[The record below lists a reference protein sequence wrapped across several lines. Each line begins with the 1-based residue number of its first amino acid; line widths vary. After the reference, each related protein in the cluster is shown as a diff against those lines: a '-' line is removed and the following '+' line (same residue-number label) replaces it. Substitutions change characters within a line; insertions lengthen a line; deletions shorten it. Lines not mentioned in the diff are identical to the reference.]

1 MLAERMR
8 VPAWLSVLALVAS
21 SIGCKDAAQI
31 VTEKSVSAAKE
42 TTKGIAEGIENGRK
56 SGESIDGATIVS
68 SAAELAG
75 KGSVSVYSVSTPD
88 GGTNSEV
95 TLAFENTTDKPL
107 RLTKLDF
114 VIIDKEGFSK
124 KPHGAASEL
133 TVPPKAKDKLT
144 FQVDEKAAKLAK
156 VRYWDKDLEIGAEAH
171 K

>member
-1 MLAERMR
+1 MR
-8 VPAWLSVLALVAS
+8 VLVWLGALALVAS
-21 SIGCKDAAQI
+21 SLGCKDAAQI

-42 TTKGIAEGIENGRK
+42 TSKGIAEGIENGRK

-68 SAAELAG
+68 SATELEG

-88 GGTNSEV
+88 GAANTEV
-95 TLAFENTTDKPL
+95 TLAFENSTDKPL

-114 VIIDKEGFSK
+114 IVIDNEGFSK
-124 KPHGAASEL
+124 KPHGATSEV

-144 FQVDEKAAKLAK
+144 FHVDEKAAKLAK
-156 VRYWDKDLEIGAEAH
+156 VRCWDKDLEIGADAR